1 MPAPAATWYCRL
13 SCRSRS
19 QRSALPRPSK
29 MGMRGNVSSTSLSG
43 KRKTLQINN
52 LDQYP
57 GSRQATLYYLTARLD
72 AARVVGGDNKY
83 SKGAPILRV
92 GTFSICG
99 TCDSGE
105 YRRALED
112 IGGHRR

>member
-1 MPAPAATWYCRL
+1 
-13 SCRSRS
+13 
-19 QRSALPRPSK
+19 

-83 SKGAPILRV
+83 SKGTPILRA

-99 TCDSGE
+99 TCDP
-105 YRRALED
+105 
-112 IGGHRR
+112 GGHRRNIGGHQR